1 VTAGLLTAGS
11 GHGWE
16 TELVAALDRPGA
28 PFAVLR
34 RCADL
39 ADVLAM
45 ASTGQAA
52 AAVVSSDLRRLDSEA
67 VSRLAGLGVAV
78 VAVHRAGDARAP
90 VRLGRVGIAVTIS
103 DDVGSAA
110 ILDAVVG
117 LVHPDDGEPQP
128 GAGGA
133 PDPAR
138 GAVAPGTGVA
148 PISSSDRQS
157 SGSGASRSDAP
168 AVGEAADPAGSAE
181 GATTSSRDRLAWL
194 RRRSTRPADPMVSD
208 PAAALGPGTSEP
220 SQGAGQPGLGDQRGS
235 RPVTGPDTSRGS
247 GERIS
252 TAGQTSGAD
261 PAESRPSGTV
271 IAVWGPT
278 GAPGRS
284 TVAMGIADE
293 AAVAGSTV
301 LLIDADVYGGVLAA
315 AFGLLDESPGL
326 AGACRM
332 ASNGRLD
339 GPTLAGLCWSLGPRW
354 SLLTGIARADRW
366 PEVRPSAIPLVLAV
380 ARGLAD
386 VVVID
391 CAAILETD
399 EEISFDTMAPRR
411 NGATLAVLGEADVVI
426 AVGAGDPPGIERLVR
441 GLAQL
446 GEAVPQIS
454 PRVVVNRTRRSAAS
468 RREID
473 DAIFRFTGLGVAAQL
488 PEDRDATDRAWR
500 RCVGLSQA
508 APRSALRAGLAGLTR
523 GLVPPAPSSALL
535 EDPYAVVPRVDATDQ
550 ERPAVGV
557 GADEVDDRRR
567 RGRHKGTNPG

>member
-1 VTAGLLTAGS
+1 
-11 GHGWE
+11 
-16 TELVAALDRPGA
+16 
-28 PFAVLR
+28 
-34 RCADL
+34 
-39 ADVLAM
+39 
-45 ASTGQAA
+45 
-52 AAVVSSDLRRLDSEA
+52 
-67 VSRLAGLGVAV
+67 
-78 VAVHRAGDARAP
+78 
-90 VRLGRVGIAVTIS
+90 
-103 DDVGSAA
+103 
-110 ILDAVVG
+110 
-117 LVHPDDGEPQP
+117 
-128 GAGGA
+128 
-133 PDPAR
+133 
-138 GAVAPGTGVA
+138 
-148 PISSSDRQS
+148 
-157 SGSGASRSDAP
+157 
-168 AVGEAADPAGSAE
+168 
-181 GATTSSRDRLAWL
+181 
-194 RRRSTRPADPMVSD
+194 
-208 PAAALGPGTSEP
+208 
-220 SQGAGQPGLGDQRGS
+220 
-235 RPVTGPDTSRGS
+235 
-247 GERIS
+247 
-252 TAGQTSGAD
+252 
-261 PAESRPSGTV
+261 
-271 IAVWGPT
+271 
-278 GAPGRS
+278 
-284 TVAMGIADE
+284 MGIADE

-535 EDPYAVVPRVDATDQ
+535 EDPSAVVPRVDATDQ

-567 RGRHKGTNPG
+567 RGRHTGTNPG